1 MITIIYG
8 AKGSGKT
15 KKMIDAV
22 NAAVDKTKGIV
33 VFLSDTNRYMPEIRN
48 QVKKINTAESE
59 IFSEA
64 ELVGFIKGIIA
75 CNNDVSKVFIDG
87 AHRMCNKD
95 VADMETFF
103 EWVCEMGAKSSIE
116 FVVTASK
123 DLSEMP
129 EFLKK
134 YI

>member
-1 MITIIYG
+1 
-8 AKGSGKT
+8 
-15 KKMIDAV
+15 
-22 NAAVDKTKGIV
+22 
-33 VFLSDTNRYMPEIRN
+33 MPEIRN

-59 IFSEA
+59 VFNEA

-134 YI
+134 FI

>member
-59 IFSEA
+59 VFNEA
-64 ELVGFIKGIIA
+64 ELVGFIKGIID
-75 CNNDVSKVFIDG
+75 CNNDLSKVFIDG

-95 VADMETFF
+95 VADM
-103 EWVCEMGAKSSIE
+103 
-116 FVVTASK
+116 
-123 DLSEMP
+123 
-129 EFLKK
+129 
-134 YI
+134 